1 MASTALVRNG
11 GTPGTGGAGATPRA
25 YRDTVR
31 VAAIDIGSNSIRQ
44 MVADVSPGGTIRVV
58 DQLKAQP
65 RLGTG
70 VSATGELAAAPM
82 QAAVD
87 ALSRMATLARQLGA
101 NRIEAVATSAVRD
114 ATNGRAFIDRVR
126 AETGLKVRTLDGEDE
141 ARLTFRSA
149 LAHFDL
155 GVGRWVVMDI
165 GGGSIELALSA
176 DGLLDRLISL
186 PLGAIRLSEQY
197 LGSALATGG
206 RPLRRGIRKLR
217 RDVREALRTH
227 LPVRDWRGAQVIGS
241 GGTFTNLAG
250 MYLHRQGVENARTVH
265 ACRVPRVEVEHILDA
280 LQDMPLE
287 ERGAVPG
294 LNPARA
300 DIVVAGL
307 AVIAEVIARV
317 EARDLAVSAYG
328 IREGLLLETARVAP
342 TVADPGQARARSVR
356 ELAERTHYEAPH
368 AHQVQRLALQMF
380 DAIGDRIGCEPGDRE
395 VLADA
400 ALLHDIGYHIN
411 YNKHHKHSYHLI
423 LHADLLGMTPEEQLA
438 VATVARYHR
447 GTVPKKSQEDY
458 GGLDRALRRR
468 VKRLAAILRVADG
481 FDRGH
486 AGAVGRIKVRWL
498 GRAMRLTAV
507 PARVRIPLRLELWGA
522 SRKAALLE
530 EVAKVKVEIVSP
542 DGTVIT
548 PDDDG
553 VESD

>member
-1 MASTALVRNG
+1 VASTALVRNG
-11 GTPGTGGAGATPRA
+11 GTPATGGAGATLRGNK
-25 YRDTVR
+25 DTVR

-44 MVADVSPGGTIRVV
+44 MVADVSANGSIRVV

-70 VSATGELAAAPM
+70 VSATGELAAEPM
-82 QAAVD
+82 RAAID

-114 ATNGRAFIDRVR
+114 ASNGRAFIDRVR
-126 AETGLKVRTLDGEDE
+126 AETGLRVRTLDGEDE

-197 LGSALATGG
+197 LGSALETGG
-206 RPLRRGIRKLR
+206 RQLRRGIRKLR
-217 RDVREALRTH
+217 RDVRETLRTH

-265 ACRVPRVEVEHILDA
+265 AARVPRVEVEHILDA

-287 ERGAVPG
+287 ERGTVPG

-317 EARDLAVSAYG
+317 EAREVAVSAYG

-342 TVADPGQARARSVR
+342 TVADPGEARARSVR

-368 AHQVQRLALQMF
+368 AHQVRRIALQLF

-447 GTVPKKSQEDY
+447 GTAPKKSHEDY

-486 AGAVGRIKVRWL
+486 AGAVSRIKVRWL

-507 PARVRIPLRLELWGA
+507 AARARIPLRLELWGA

-530 EVAKVKVEIVSP
+530 EVAKVKVEIVAP
-542 DGTVIT
+542 DGQVIT
-548 PDDDG
+548 TDDDG
-553 VESD
+553 VEID